1 MAVFLHRLMGAAM
14 LDVSTYEEV
23 EADRRATSQALA
35 VVILSGLAAGAGA
48 WRVGSGGA
56 AGVFAVATI
65 AMIAWAAWALLIF
78 EIGGRL
84 IPEPQTRVDVTE
96 LLRTIGFASTPGI
109 LRVFGVLP
117 GVTVP
122 VFVLTAVWMLLTTVV
137 AVRQALDYTSTTRAV
152 VVCVLGWTLALVMAI
167 VLGLMFG
174 PKLGSNLSSARG
186 STTTSLSS
194 GHTTTTL
201 RPK

>member
-48 WRVGSGGA
+48 WRAESGGPA
-56 AGVFAVATI
+56 AVFAVATI

-137 AVRQALDYTSTTRAV
+137 AVRQALDYTSTIRAV

-174 PKLGSNLSSARG
+174 PKLG
-186 STTTSLSS
+186 
-194 GHTTTTL
+194 
-201 RPK
+201 

>member
-1 MAVFLHRLMGAAM
+1 MAIFLHRLMGAAM

-23 EADRRATSQALA
+23 EADRWATSQALA

-48 WRVGSGGA
+48 WRAGGGGLA
-56 AGVFAVATI
+56 AVFAVATI

-96 LLRTIGFASTPGI
+96 LLRTIGFASSPGI
-109 LRVFGVLP
+109 LRIFGVLP

-122 VFVLTAVWMLLTTVV
+122 VFVLTAVWMLLATVV

-152 VVCVLGWTLALVMAI
+152 IVCVLGWTLALVMAI
-167 VLGLMFG
+167 VLGLLFG
-174 PKLGSNLSSARG
+174 PKLG
-186 STTTSLSS
+186 
-194 GHTTTTL
+194 
-201 RPK
+201 

>member
-48 WRVGSGGA
+48 SRVGSGGPA
-56 AGVFAVATI
+56 AVFAVATI

-109 LRVFGVLP
+109 LRIFGVLP

-122 VFVLTAVWMLLTTVV
+122 VFVLTAVWMMLATVV

-152 VVCVLGWTLALVMAI
+152 IVCVLGWTLALVMAI

-174 PKLGSNLSSARG
+174 PKLG
-186 STTTSLSS
+186 
-194 GHTTTTL
+194 
-201 RPK
+201 

>member
-48 WRVGSGGA
+48 WRAGSGRPA
-56 AGVFAVATI
+56 AMFTVATI
-65 AMIAWAAWALLIF
+65 AMVAWAAWALLIF

-109 LRVFGVLP
+109 LRIFGVLP

-152 VVCVLGWTLALVMAI
+152 IVCVLGWALALVMAI

-174 PKLGSNLSSARG
+174 PKLG
-186 STTTSLSS
+186 
-194 GHTTTTL
+194 
-201 RPK
+201 

>member
-1 MAVFLHRLMGAAM
+1 MAIFLHRLMGAAM

-23 EADRRATSQALA
+23 EADRQATSQALA

-48 WRVGSGGA
+48 WRAGSGRPA
-56 AGVFAVATI
+56 EVFAVATI

-109 LRVFGVLP
+109 LRIFGVLP

-152 VVCVLGWTLALVMAI
+152 IVCVLGWTLALVMAI
-167 VLGLMFG
+167 VLGLLLG
-174 PKLGSNLSSARG
+174 PKLG
-186 STTTSLSS
+186 
-194 GHTTTTL
+194 
-201 RPK
+201 

>member
-35 VVILSGLAAGAGA
+35 VVILSGLAAGVGA
-48 WRVGSGGA
+48 WRAGGDRPA
-56 AGVFAVATI
+56 AVFAVATI

-117 GVTVP
+117 GLTVP
-122 VFVLTAVWMLLTTVV
+122 VFVLAAVWMLLTTVV

-152 VVCVLGWTLALVMAI
+152 VVCVLGWTLALVMSI

-174 PKLGSNLSSARG
+174 PKLG
-186 STTTSLSS
+186 
-194 GHTTTTL
+194 
-201 RPK
+201 

>member
-1 MAVFLHRLMGAAM
+1 MAIFFHRLMGAAM

-48 WRVGSGGA
+48 WRTGGGGLA
-56 AGVFAVATI
+56 AVFAVATI
-65 AMIAWAAWALLIF
+65 AMITWAAWALLIF

-174 PKLGSNLSSARG
+174 PKLG
-186 STTTSLSS
+186 
-194 GHTTTTL
+194 
-201 RPK
+201 